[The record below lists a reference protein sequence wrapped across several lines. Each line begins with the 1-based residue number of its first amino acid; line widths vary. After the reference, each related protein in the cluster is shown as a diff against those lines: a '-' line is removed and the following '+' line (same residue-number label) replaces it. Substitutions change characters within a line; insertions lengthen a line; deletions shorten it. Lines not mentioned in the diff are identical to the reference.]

1 MHYIQLK
8 KAFELTKQDIEK
20 FQVGILEKELGI
32 ENVIGL
38 INT

>member
-1 MHYIQLK
+1 MRPIKLK
-8 KAFELTKQDIEK
+8 KLFELIKQDNEK